1 MRVSLTR
8 CFLAFALLASLFVAG
23 PTAMV
28 EAQTPG
34 ASGKTVTNIHSNGFD
49 LATDMAVQ
57 ADGKIIAVGPSE
69 TNLTLVR
76 YNTNG
81 SLDTAFGAGSK
92 VSTGIYANDIIEP
105 KGSVALQADGKIVVA
120 AGRSDFVV
128 ARYNSDGS
136 PDDAFGID
144 GRTITDIPSRYVDFG
159 VHDIAN
165 DVAVQSDGKIIVAG
179 ESDNAFALARYDVD
193 GSLDTSF
200 NADGIAVTNLTSRR
214 DAAWAVEIQPDGSI
228 IAAGE
233 ADQDWALVRYNP
245 NGDLDTN
252 FGVNGIVTTTFGNC
266 CAHATDLAVQSDG
279 HIVATGFTNT
289 AAFGVV
295 RYESDGSPDTT
306 FGIDGVVTTK
316 IDVSSADRST
326 AVALQSDE
334 NIVIAG
340 WTTGRPGEPPG
351 FMVAR
356 YTSAGI
362 LDTTFDTDG
371 ISIIG
376 VSNHFPYDSVSAELQ
391 PDGKIVI
398 AGEIDSDFTLL
409 RLNSNGSLDTTF
421 AVAGIAT
428 TNVSPVS
435 SDAAGDILLQ
445 LDGKLIAV
453 GHSRQ
458 RHRDS
463 DLAAVRYNMDG
474 SLDTTFGMDGIA
486 KSIGARVDVALV
498 YNTPSQIS
506 AAAVQS
512 DNRIIVAAPGGSGF
526 ILVRFNSDGSL
537 DTTFGRDGMVEP
549 PIAGVDFG
557 NAYLSDSIA
566 MALQSDGKIVVASG
580 ETSFVIA
587 RFNTDGSID
596 NTFGTDG
603 VTITDIDPNA
613 RDLAK
618 DLVILPDNRIVV
630 VGEKGNSFAGET
642 FLGPEFAIV
651 RYTEGG
657 RLDLSFGDMGIV
669 TTSPFTDTHGVQ
681 IGSGASAVVV
691 QPDGKLVVA
700 GGHFAFALA
709 RYDADGN
716 LDPTFGIGGLSISS
730 QYSGQ
735 SNGDFLRDITLQ
747 SDGKIVATGG
757 ADDFI
762 VARFHTDGRPD
773 SSFGENGVA
782 TMDIC
787 TASGDYAYALV
798 MQTDGKIVVA
808 GDSDR
813 DFAVV
818 RLRADGS
825 FDTTF
830 GSAEFP
836 RGTLCA
842 PMTMALHEDTDA
854 PSEEVPTTYAAR
866 PGAVPSLA
874 FRDSRAVWGAASG
887 ATSYMVRLWDG
898 SKGRNVS
905 GLECC
910 EYVIDSSAGITH
922 FTVQAINDVG
932 RGPWAS
938 WVKTKRPPGFPEGL
952 QVVAHGSN
960 QFRASWSPPSD
971 SGSAPISSYEVRYSR
986 PALTDHPIHGDKDA
1000 WSSLER
1006 VAGTSHVSGGR
1017 LEGVTYTISVSA
1029 VNADGLRS
1037 PVIATAASIG
1047 TTASPGS
1054 PTGLRVT
1061 SDEPKNLR
1069 VTWSPPRN
1077 SGSAPIAS
1085 YEIQYSRPALTGH
1098 PVHGDREEFSSRVFR
1113 VAGTSHGVHRLLEG
1127 VTYTVHVTAV
1137 NGHNARSAAG
1147 IAQATVS
1154 AESLPTED
1162 IAESDCPTPA
1172 TGDKFETERTGGLG
1186 GLFKSTRVVA
1196 LQDFTTVNGEQV
1208 RTDDEGGKVSSSD
1221 NLSQEGCS
1229 WIFSDAQVTGNAQ
1242 VLGDAVVTDKAHVYG
1257 NATVCGNAVI
1267 SGDAQVYGNAT
1278 VSGNVTMDFMSH
1290 VFEEAILVTHHS
1302 RIEVQGAIDRNTID
1316 SLCDNTR
1323 ATTDGTGGRPDI
1335 RLNGSPSVHG
1345 DAVLI
1350 AHGSGTIEIRNQA
1363 EVYNNAI
1370 IDSYDYKG
1378 VDVWDKAKVHG
1389 DARVCDGSKFTSTME
1404 AAERTDERSCDFN
1417 GKIEMVREGRNFY
1430 RELFEEFHRSYT
1442 FCGYSDAVKETRK
1455 LLGKNFHDREA
1466 ALNLLV
1472 ECERIKALREIVE
1485 IFRASW
1491 WELMFEVSLDLL
1503 GVARLGAF
1511 LESVVHIA
1519 HTWQIFDVATDLN
1532 RLQETVKHAAEVATE
1547 IMEELEKCGQFCEP

>member
-81 SLDTAFGAGSK
+81 SLDTTFGAGGK

-376 VSNHFPYDSVSAELQ
+376 VSNHFPSDSVSAELQ

-782 TMDIC
+782 TIDIC

-1037 PVIATAASIG
+1037 SVIATAASIG

-1061 SDEPKNLR
+1061 SNEPKNLR

-1098 PVHGDREEFSSRVFR
+1098 PVHSDREEFSSRVFR
-1113 VAGTSHGVHRLLEG
+1113 VAGTSHVHRLLEG

-1137 NGHNARSAAG
+1137 NGHNARSAAAT
-1147 IAQATVS
+1147 AQGTVL
-1154 AESLPTED
+1154 AESLPPEVPTERKP
-1162 IAESDCPTPA
+1162 ESDCPTEA
-1172 TGDKFETERTGGLG
+1172 TGDKFEVRQTGGFLISSRD
-1186 GLFKSTRVVA
+1186 KRVFA
-1196 LQDFTTVNGEQV
+1196 LQDFTTIDGTEIAK
-1208 RTDDEGGKVSSSD
+1208 DEEGGKVD
-1221 NLSQEGCS
+1221 GEHNLSQTGCS
-1229 WIFSDAQVTGNAQ
+1229 WIFSDAKVTGNAH
-1242 VLGDAVVTDKAHVYG
+1242 VKGDAIITGNSRVYGSAEVSGNVIVSGHAEVYG
-1257 NATVCGNAVI
+1257 NAEIENWFRYDRILI
-1267 SGDAQVYGNAT
+1267 SGESSVYGYANIDKGA
-1278 VSGNVTMDFMSH
+1278 
-1290 VFEEAILVTHHS
+1290 VFLGEMTAYSSMH
-1302 RIEVQGAIDRNTID
+1302 R
-1316 SLCDNTR
+1316 
-1323 ATTDGTGGRPDI
+1323 
-1335 RLNGSPSVHG
+1335 
-1345 DAVLI
+1345 
-1350 AHGSGTIEIRNQA
+1350 
-1363 EVYNNAI
+1363 Y
-1370 IDSYDYKG
+1370 
-1378 VDVWDKAKVHG
+1378 
-1389 DARVCDGSKFTSTME
+1389 
-1404 AAERTDERSCDFN
+1404 N
-1417 GKIEMVREGRNFY
+1417 GKAEYQRAGQHLYGI
-1430 RELFEEFHRSYT
+1430 LFEEHRRQFDACLDNPGVNFSPDEARQAIHEILNKD
-1442 FCGYSDAVKETRK
+1442 YSLQAD
-1455 LLGKNFHDREA
+1455 LFLEA
-1466 ALNLLV
+1466 CQWQDHLYSLAL
-1472 ECERIKALREIVE
+1472 AL
-1485 IFRASW
+1485 APAW
-1491 WELMFEVSLDLL
+1491 WELLFTETLPALQLARSRVFLSSLGDLAEAL
-1503 GVARLGAF
+1503 EIWSLWETKKALDS
-1511 LESVVHIA
+1511 LESVRSHDPKLVERM
-1519 HTWQIFDVATDLN
+1519 L
-1532 RLQETVKHAAEVATE
+1532 
-1547 IMEELEKCGQFCEP
+1547 EELGLTSEDLTHEEKEGVGTVLTGLDEMRKAFEKCGESCVS